1 VRALG
6 DAARNQTITIQ
17 QKTVMTE
24 DNERYWADQA
34 EKTRGEAEPK
44 RKVYRCRDRMCG
56 GEDCATCYGEQAAS
70 EFMNQEEQ

>member
-1 VRALG
+1 
-6 DAARNQTITIQ
+6 
-17 QKTVMTE
+17 MTE

-56 GEDCATCYGEQAAS
+56 GEDCATCYGESAARDFMS
-70 EFMNQEEQ
+70 QEQQWAQDFMNQQQEEEQ